1 MGPVEQSRV
10 RIRRATGDDVAAL
23 ARLNAEVQ
31 ELHRAALPHQYRDPS
46 LGEIEEWMQRLLGD
60 PDTVLLIAE
69 AEEGGDAL
77 GFAVVRREASSG
89 NTFALPRLRALIE
102 GIGVAATARRRGAG
116 RALMA
121 GAEELARAWGAA
133 SIVLD
138 VQSFNS
144 GAESFYRA
152 LGYRAATLRMS
163 KRL

>member
-1 MGPVEQSRV
+1 M
-10 RIRRATGDDVAAL
+10 D
-23 ARLNAEVQ
+23 
-31 ELHRAALPHQYRDPS
+31 
-46 LGEIEEWMQRLLGD
+46 RLLWRR
-60 PDTVLLIAE
+60 
-69 AEEGGDAL
+69 GG
-77 GFAVVRREASSG
+77 
-89 NTFALPRLRALIE
+89 RLRSP
-102 GIGVAATARRRGAG
+102 RRGRGGG
-116 RALMA
+116 RRFVEIQITRLGA

>member
-1 MGPVEQSRV
+1 MGPVQQSRV

-31 ELHRAALPHQYRDPS
+31 ELHRAAMPDRYRDPPV
-46 LGEIEEWMQRLLGD
+46 GEIEDWMRGLLGD
-60 PDTVLLIAE
+60 PDLVLLIS
-69 AEEGGDAL
+69 EEDGGAV
-77 GFAVVRREASSG
+77 GFAVVRRQASPG
-89 NTFALPRLRALIE
+89 NTFALPRVRAMIE
-102 GIGVAATARRRGAG
+102 GIGVTATARRRGAG

>member
-1 MGPVEQSRV
+1 M
-10 RIRRATGDDVAAL
+10 

-31 ELHRAALPHQYRDPS
+31 ELHRAAMPERYADPPP
-46 LGEIEEWMQRLLGD
+46 GEIEDWMRRLLAD
-60 PDTVLLIAE
+60 PDVVLLIAE
-69 AEEGGDAL
+69 DDDGPL
-77 GFAVVRREASSG
+77 GFAVVRRESSPG
-89 NTFALPRLRALIE
+89 NTFALPRLRALVE

-144 GAESFYRA
+144 GAESFYRS